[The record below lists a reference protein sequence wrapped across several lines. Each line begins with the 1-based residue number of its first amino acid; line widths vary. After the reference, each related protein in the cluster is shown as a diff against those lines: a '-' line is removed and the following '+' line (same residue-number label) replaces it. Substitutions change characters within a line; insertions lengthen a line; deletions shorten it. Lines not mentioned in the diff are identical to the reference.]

1 MVVLLVWTQL
11 TQVIYNIR
19 IVKMIFSFNYS
30 LVCDSSSCNNHS
42 GLERIQS
49 QGDKNFD
56 ASHGPAHVAHAQF
69 LLPGE
74 TGETDGEISSALA
87 VAAGTTLLS
96 LIML

>member
-74 TGETDGEISSALA
+74 MVEGEISSALA

>member
-56 ASHGPAHVAHAQF
+56 ASHGPAYVAHAQF
-69 LLPGE
+69 LLP
-74 TGETDGEISSALA
+74 GETDGEISSALA
-87 VAAGTTLLS
+87 VAAGTTLFS